1 MIVVIDVAHKYD
13 YFSNNRMRLAPRQDP
28 KKTYMYIPSLRK
40 QYKET
45 LQTLQ
50 AYEAAVNE
58 AAIVS
63 MTDLAGK
70 ILYVNTKFTEISKY
84 AAAELIGKT
93 HKIINSGYHT
103 DDFFKNM
110 WQTISKGHHWRGE
123 IKNKAKDGSYYW
135 VDTVITPVLDHKGR
149 IFQYLSVRNLIT
161 LQKEHEEKLVR
172 IQTEIIRREQQLK
185 DAQAVA
191 KTGSWHLTI
200 PENVLEWSDE
210 THHIFEIPIGTPMT
224 FESFLERVHV
234 DDREMVNKSWQ
245 MALKSGKYEIEHRI
259 TTQKG
264 EKWVSE
270 RARFEFDKPGFVKT
284 ALGTVQDITEKKK
297 IEDSLRKSE
306 SLYRSLFND
315 SPFAIG
321 ILDKKSLQFLEV
333 NKTATELYH
342 YSRNEFLK
350 LTAYDIRETEDHS
363 KMRNQIL
370 TGNYINDKT
379 IRTHKKKNGSIL
391 KVEPSLTEITYKGKQ
406 AYLVTI
412 NDVTDRLKIQEELS
426 LAKEMK
432 QQEIMEAQEKSRSEI
447 GRELHDNINQLLAAS
462 TLYFKSLHLTSDRDR
477 SLMETGINIIANA
490 NEEIRKLSASLVSP
504 TLYNRSLKESIEY
517 FSESFEL
524 TNINLEID
532 INITEDTIP
541 EGLKV
546 NIYRIIQE
554 QFNNIIKYAEATKVK
569 IALIQSGNLLALEII
584 DNGKGFDLKEKS
596 KGIGLTNIVYRTEA
610 YNGKLDI
617 ETSAGN
623 GCKLNIEFVL
633 QRMKQPE

>member
-1 MIVVIDVAHKYD
+1 MIILVLKDKFHVGT
-13 YFSNNRMRLAPRQDP
+13 SPQ
-28 KKTYMYIPSLRK
+28 KKVNMYIPSLRR
-40 QYKET
+40 QYNET

-50 AYEAAVNE
+50 AYETAVNE

-63 MTDLAGK
+63 IADLAGK
-70 ILYVNTKFTEISKY
+70 IIYVNTKFTEISKY
-84 AAAELIGKT
+84 TAGELIGKT

-103 DDFFKNM
+103 DEFFRKM
-110 WQTISKGHHWRGE
+110 WQTISKGKHWRGE

-161 LQKEHEEKLVR
+161 IQKDHEDKLIR
-172 IQTEIIRREQQLK
+172 IQNEIVKREQQLK

-191 KTGSWHLTI
+191 KTGSWHLSI
-200 PENVLEWSDE
+200 PGNILEWSEE
-210 THHIFEIPIGTPMT
+210 TYHIFEIAVGTPMT
-224 FESFLERVHV
+224 YESFLERVHP
-234 DDREMVNKSWQ
+234 DDRKMVNKNWEK
-245 MALKSGKYEIEHRI
+245 ALKNGKYEIDHRI
-259 TTQKG
+259 ITQSG
-264 EKWVSE
+264 EKWVCE
-270 RARFEFDKPGFVKT
+270 RARFEFEKPAILKT

-297 IEDSLRKSE
+297 IEDSLRESE
-306 SLYRSLFND
+306 SLYKNLFNN

-321 ILDKKSLQFLEV
+321 ILEKTSLQFLEV
-333 NKTATELYH
+333 NKTATELYG
-342 YSRNEFLK
+342 YSREEFLK
-350 LTAYDIRETEDHS
+350 LTAYDIRETGDHS
-363 KMRNQIL
+363 KLRNQL
-370 TGNYINDKT
+370 SDGNYINDKT
-379 IRTHKKKNGSIL
+379 IRTHKKKNGNIL
-391 KVEPSLTEITYKGKQ
+391 KVEPSITDITYRGKR
-406 AYLVTI
+406 AYLITI
-412 NDVTDRLKIQEELS
+412 TDVTDKLKIQEELN

-432 QQEIMEAQEKSRSEI
+432 QKEIMEAQEKSRSDI

-462 TLYFKSLHLTSDRDR
+462 TLYFNSLHITSDRDR
-477 SLMETGINIIANA
+477 LLKEKGINIIATA

-517 FSESFEL
+517 FSKSFEL

-569 IALIQSGNLLALEII
+569 IALIQSGNSLTLEIS

-596 KGIGLTNIVYRTEA
+596 EGIGLTNIVYRTEA
-610 YNGKLDI
+610 YNGNLNI

-623 GCKLNIEFVL
+623 GCKLTIQFEL
-633 QRMKQPE
+633 PA